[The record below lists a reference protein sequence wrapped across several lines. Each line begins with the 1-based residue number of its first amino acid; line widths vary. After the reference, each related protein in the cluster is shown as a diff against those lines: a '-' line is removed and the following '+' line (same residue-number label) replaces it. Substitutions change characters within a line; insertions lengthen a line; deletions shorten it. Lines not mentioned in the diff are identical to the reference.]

1 MASLSTLIDVNF
13 TLINRIFLLCV
24 SLLFFSTV
32 YLIRR
37 LRHHEIPATVTTPI
51 GLSLFGFVLLYC
63 VTLLSGL
70 PSYHALM
77 EGLLTIVVLVCL
89 AKFVIYVAVD
99 VYLRIHT
106 KREVPSFLRDIVMLV
121 VYLLVGILSLR
132 LVFKIDLSAIAVT
145 TTVITAVV
153 AFALQNTLTNAL
165 SGFSIQSDRLLA
177 TQNWITIKDKN
188 LFGEIINVGFRYT
201 TLRTTEMNLVMVP
214 NSIIM
219 QNVVVIH
226 GNQEFVERP
235 AILVDVM
242 LGYDMPP
249 QHAKSLLMQVLKDES
264 EILKTPEPLVRLF
277 ALNDSGI
284 TYQLKFWIADPGRR
298 VPVQD
303 LIYTRVW
310 YAVNR
315 DGFSFPFPHRQIIT
329 TEMRPPYTF
338 SPAQVAQNLKGFD
351 LFAML
356 DDADIQLLAD
366 NVPVMVFGPGEV
378 IVRQGD
384 SGSSLFIVLKGE
396 LAVMVDGIPVGGI
409 SQDSF
414 FGEMS
419 LLTGT
424 PRTATVRAV
433 CEVWLAEVTKSLMEP
448 LLRAHPVVMENLS
461 SILVER
467 ERRTK
472 ESSMESSL
480 QNGAMATR
488 QDFYLKRLKQFFGL

>member
-1 MASLSTLIDVNF
+1 
-13 TLINRIFLLCV
+13 
-24 SLLFFSTV
+24 
-32 YLIRR
+32 
-37 LRHHEIPATVTTPI
+37 
-51 GLSLFGFVLLYC
+51 
-63 VTLLSGL
+63 
-70 PSYHALM
+70 
-77 EGLLTIVVLVCL
+77 
-89 AKFVIYVAVD
+89 
-99 VYLRIHT
+99 
-106 KREVPSFLRDIVMLV
+106 
-121 VYLLVGILSLR
+121 
-132 LVFKIDLSAIAVT
+132 
-145 TTVITAVV
+145 
-153 AFALQNTLTNAL
+153 
-165 SGFSIQSDRLLA
+165 
-177 TQNWITIKDKN
+177 
-188 LFGEIINVGFRYT
+188 
-201 TLRTTEMNLVMVP
+201 
-214 NSIIM
+214 
-219 QNVVVIH
+219 
-226 GNQEFVERP
+226 
-235 AILVDVM
+235 
-242 LGYDMPP
+242 
-249 QHAKSLLMQVLKDES
+249 
-264 EILKTPEPLVRLF
+264 
-277 ALNDSGI
+277 
-284 TYQLKFWIADPGRR
+284 
-298 VPVQD
+298 
-303 LIYTRVW
+303 
-310 YAVNR
+310 
-315 DGFSFPFPHRQIIT
+315 
-329 TEMRPPYTF
+329 MRPPYTF